1 MEERIKKLI
10 KYELY
15 RVNPKYVIIL
25 VVGLLLCVTDVVE
38 MSLVYSSDFNS
49 MLIDK
54 KFHFIMLFIFAFMYA
69 VTLAKVLKTDKK
81 SDFDYAVK
89 AKENSVDE
97 ELFDIQNDDVSRY
110 TGEKEKGAG
119 IGFNFIIILVSVMSL
134 LTFFANLLADW
145 VKSSKPE
152 TFGDTIDW
160 IPALAAN
167 LILLGLIHYA
177 TLFKIVVKGDRIIYR
192 NGFGWVRVYRLSDVK
207 YIKEDVFVTKST
219 TSKYFRIIGKNNRT
233 LFKIDRGMLGWRSL
247 VEFLKGNKVK
257 EKNFREDYEKD
268 VDEIRS
274 LSERRLLDYIS
285 KVKKAKIVQ
294 LVLLISIAVIF
305 SFLFYELLTFRIAYH
320 DMVIIADLY
329 YSCVLSFFVLKN
341 REVIRYDTGNLDNTK
356 YACLSEEDKE
366 EYKMYSLSFV
376 SFFLVAILIKVLELK
391 FWEEITILSGKG
403 TLFGITVGVIV
414 LMSLLIIISSA
425 DKRDRAKRIA
435 KFFVPSIVI
444 ALALIPFAFSVK
456 CARVTEKYP
465 LTYTEISEMASGDGS
480 VVTVRLKNNTE
491 KDVTVSATDAQHIE
505 EGWPY
510 YVEISESI
518 LGIKFIRIK

>member
-10 KYELY
+10 KHELY
-15 RVNPKYVIIL
+15 CVNPKYVIIL

-38 MSLVYSSDFNS
+38 MSLVYSSDFSS
-49 MLIDK
+49 MFIDK

-69 VTLAKVLKTDKK
+69 VTLSKVLKTDKK

-89 AKENSVDE
+89 AKENSVNE
-97 ELFDIQNDDVSRY
+97 ELFDIQNDDVNRY
-110 TGEKEKGAG
+110 TGEKEIGAG
-119 IGFNFIIILVSVMSL
+119 IGFNFVIIICSGISL
-134 LTFFANLLADW
+134 LTFFGSLLADW

-152 TFGDTIDW
+152 TFMDLIDW
-160 IPALAAN
+160 FPAFVAN
-167 LILLGLIHYA
+167 VILVGLIHYA
-177 TLFKIVVKGDRIIYR
+177 TLFKVVVKGDRIIYR

-247 VEFLKGNKVK
+247 IEFLKGNKVK

-285 KVKKAKIVQ
+285 KVRKARIVQ
-294 LVLLISIAVIF
+294 WVLLISIGAVF
-305 SFLFYELLTFRIAYH
+305 SFLFYEFLTFRIDYY

-341 REVIRYDTGNLDNTK
+341 REVIRYDSINLDSTK
-356 YACLSEEDKE
+356 YACLDEEDKE
-366 EYKMYSLSFV
+366 EYKMYSLSFS
-376 SFFLVAILIKVLELK
+376 SFLLVAVIMKIFELR
-391 FWEEITILSGKG
+391 FIEEITILSGKG
-403 TLFGITVGVIV
+403 TLFGITVGLIV
-414 LMSLLIIISSA
+414 LMSLLIILSST
-425 DKRDRAKRIA
+425 DKRVRAKRIA
-435 KFFVPSIVI
+435 KFYVPGITV
-444 ALALIPFAFSVK
+444 ALALLPFAVSAK
-456 CARVTEKYP
+456 CAVVTERYP
-465 LTYTEISEMASGDGS
+465 LTYGRIEEMASGERCT
-480 VVTVRLKNNTE
+480 VTVRLKNNKE
-491 KDVTVSATDAQHIE
+491 KEVAVSTTVADYIE
-505 EGWPY
+505 QGFPF

-518 LGIKFIRIK
+518 LGIKYIRID

>member
-1 MEERIKKLI
+1 MEDRIKKLI
-10 KYELY
+10 KHELY

-49 MLIDK
+49 MFIDK

-110 TGEKEKGAG
+110 TGEKEIGAG
-119 IGFNFIIILVSVMSL
+119 IGFNFIIIICSVISL
-134 LTFFANLLADW
+134 LTFFASIFADW
-145 VKSSKPE
+145 VKSSRPE
-152 TFGDTIDW
+152 TFEDLFDW
-160 IPALAAN
+160 IPAFAAN
-167 LILLGLIHYA
+167 LILVGLIHYA
-177 TLFKIVVKGDRIIYR
+177 TLFKVVVKGDRIIYR
-192 NGFGWVRVYRLSDVK
+192 NGFGKVRVYRLSDVK
-207 YIKEDVFVTKST
+207 YIKEDIFVTKST
-219 TSKYFRIIGKNNRT
+219 TSKYFRIIGKSGKT

-247 VEFLKGNKVK
+247 IEFLKGNKVK

-294 LVLLISIAVIF
+294 LVLLISIAAIF
-305 SFLFYELLTFRIAYH
+305 SFLFYELLTFRIDYF

-329 YSCVLSFFVLKN
+329 FACVLSFFVIKN
-341 REVIRYDTGNLDNTK
+341 REVIRYDIGNLNSTK
-356 YACLSEEDKE
+356 YACLGEEEKE

-376 SFFLVAILIKVLELK
+376 GFFLLADLIKVLELK
-391 FWEEITILSGKG
+391 FMEKITILSGKG
-403 TLFGITVGVIV
+403 TLFGITVGLIV
-414 LMSLLIIISSA
+414 LMSLLTIIAST
-425 DKRDRAKRIA
+425 DKRGRAKRIA
-435 KFFVPSIVI
+435 KFYVPSIAI

-480 VVTVRLKNNTE
+480 VVTVRLKNNIE
-491 KDVTVSATDAQHIE
+491 KDVTVSTPTAHHIE
-505 EGWPY
+505 EGRPY
-510 YVEISESI
+510 YVEISESF
-518 LGIKFIRIK
+518 LGIQFIRIK